1 MLPAYMHV
9 IVFIGGFPLKKS
21 VPVMI
26 LSALAL
32 CLALFPCAA
41 TAEDT
46 QSAFVEPTRAPGAS
60 AWSSDNPDFLEP
72 DMLICDSAIVIE
84 ASSGNVVFEKNADQI
99 MYPAS
104 TTKILTALLGIQFC
118 DLDEN
123 VTVSYEAID
132 DVSHED
138 DVTMLPL
145 EEGEIINMRELLYGT
160 MLKSANEGANV
171 IAEAVAGSIDDF
183 VVLMNDTAAMLGCSE
198 NTHFANPHGLHDD
211 NHYTTARDMAII
223 AREAM
228 KNETFRDIVSRSSY
242 EMAATNRYPRRSVLN
257 SNTLLNAKNNDKEQT
272 DNRFYYPYAIGIKT
286 GYTARAG
293 YCFVGAAEKNGI
305 EMISVVFY
313 SSRYGRW
320 TDTRALLEYAFT
332 QYDITTPMELYA
344 QDPREIEI
352 MGFALDDTMNGSL
365 ALGRLELGIRL
376 PTGENAPTEDI
387 KIIGTVEEIQALREN
402 ISTVSHVNWT
412 REFRAPV
419 TVGETMGTL
428 TFYPENGDP
437 VEYELYATRSVAA
450 REDAPPT
457 LEEIEAYTL
466 ADPNP
471 FPHFSEEYVVVP
483 AILLILLWM
492 LIRRL
497 RGKRLTK
504 RKQTEQKLPKPKAR
518 TFR

>member
-1 MLPAYMHV
+1 M
-9 IVFIGGFPLKKS
+9 KKS
-21 VPVMI
+21 ASYFCLLLLLCWAFFLP
-26 LSALAL
+26 SALA
-32 CLALFPCAA
+32 
-41 TAEDT
+41 EDEV
-46 QSAFVEPTRAPGAS
+46 FVEPTRSPNAS

-118 DLDEN
+118 DLEET

-145 EEGEIINMRELLYGT
+145 EEGEIIKMRELLYGT

-171 IAEAVAGSIDDF
+171 IAESVAGSLEDF
-183 VVLMNDTAAMLGCSE
+183 VTLMNDTAAMLGCSE
-198 NTHFANPHGLHDD
+198 NTHFANAHGLHDD

-228 KNETFRDIVSRSSY
+228 KNETFREIVSTSTY
-242 EMAATNRYPRRSVLN
+242 EMAATNRYPRRAVSN
-257 SNTLLNAKNNDKEQT
+257 SNTLLNEKNNDKEQSA
-272 DNRFYYPYAIGIKT
+272 NRFYYPYANGIKT
-286 GYTARAG
+286 GYTSKAG
-293 YCFVGAAEKNGI
+293 YCFIGAAEKNGI

-332 QYDITTPMELYA
+332 QYDITTPMQLYA
-344 QDPREIEI
+344 DDPREIEI
-352 MGFALDDTMNGSL
+352 MGFALDDTLGGEL

-376 PTGENAPTEDI
+376 PQNADGTKAQDA
-387 KIIGTVEEIQALREN
+387 KIIGTVEEIQSLKDN
-402 ISTVSHVNWT
+402 MSTVSHINWT

-419 TVGETMGTL
+419 TIGETMGIL
-428 TFYPENGDP
+428 TFYPQTGDP
-437 VEYELYATRSVAA
+437 VEYELYATRSIAA
-450 REDAPPT
+450 RKDAPPT

-471 FPHFSEEYVVVP
+471 LPHFSEEYVVIP
-483 AILLILLWM
+483 AVILFLFWR
-492 LIRRL
+492 LIRRM
-497 RGKRLTK
+497 RGKGGNHK
-504 RKQTEQKLPKPKAR
+504 KSDKKIPDPKTR

>member
-1 MLPAYMHV
+1 M
-9 IVFIGGFPLKKS
+9 KKHFS
-21 VPVMI
+21 LWAVLTALCFLLFPVMV
-26 LSALAL
+26 LAVD
-32 CLALFPCAA
+32 
-41 TAEDT
+41 EENV
-46 QSAFVEPTRAPGAS
+46 FVEPTRAPTAS
-60 AWSSDNPDFLEP
+60 AWSSDNPDFLEA

-84 ASSGNVVFEKNADQI
+84 ASSGNVVFEKNADKI

-118 DLDEN
+118 DLEET

-132 DVSHED
+132 DVSHEE

-145 EEGEIINMRELLYGT
+145 EEGEIIKMRELLYGT
-160 MLKSANEGANV
+160 LLKSANEGANV
-171 IAEAVAGSIDDF
+171 IAEAVAGSLEDF
-183 VVLMNDTAAMLGCSE
+183 AVLMNDTAAMLGCSE
-198 NTHFANPHGLHDD
+198 NTHFANAHGLHDD

-228 KNETFRDIVSRSSY
+228 KNETFREIVSTSTY
-242 EMAATNRYPRRSVLN
+242 EMAATNRYPRRAIAN
-257 SNTLLNAKNNDKEQT
+257 SNTLLNEKNNDKEQSA
-272 DNRFYYPYAIGIKT
+272 NRFYYPYANGIKT
-286 GYTARAG
+286 GYTSKAG
-293 YCFVGAAEKNGI
+293 YCFIGAAEKNGI

-332 QYDITTPMELYA
+332 QYDITTPMQLYA
-344 QDPREIEI
+344 DDPREIEI
-352 MGFALDDTMNGSL
+352 MGFALDDTIGGEL

-376 PTGENAPTEDI
+376 KENADGTKPEDA
-387 KIIGTVEEIQALREN
+387 KIIGTIAEIQSLKDN
-402 ISTVSHVNWT
+402 LSTVSHINWS

-419 TVGETMGTL
+419 TVGETMGVM
-428 TFYPENGDP
+428 TFYPEIGDP

-450 REDAPPT
+450 RKDAPPT
-457 LEEIEAYTL
+457 LEEIKAYTL

-471 FPHFSEEYVVVP
+471 LPHFSEEYVVVP
-483 AILLILLWM
+483 AVILFVFWR

-497 RGKRLTK
+497 RGKGGKNKTSGK
-504 RKQTEQKLPKPKAR
+504 KLPKPKTR